1 MSWLFIVWLVLA
13 AGAMAQALLLTL
25 QTYEHRRFVRAG
37 CEMPAPRL

>member
-25 QTYEHRRFVRAG
+25 QTYEHRRFA
-37 CEMPAPRL
+37 ASRLRNAALRR